1 MRPPILPPLTPRA
14 HLWILAATAIL
25 LLLSG
30 TADLPL
36 IDRDEP
42 RFAQATREMMARHDW
57 LVPTFNGEY
66 RFDKP
71 PLTYWAM
78 ALFYAVGG
86 VSELAARLHSIVST
100 VALTLLIYAI
110 GRRWFAAWA
119 GFAAAFGFVTCLQVL
134 LHGRLAVADMP
145 MVLAV
150 AVAQFALFELLCGT
164 EGDPADPRSRR
175 WFWTLYLALAAGFL
189 AKGPIALAVPLG
201 TALLHRFVFWRKP
214 LPWGRLRIG
223 RGLLLVLAIV
233 GVWGIPG
240 LIETHG
246 LWWKVGMGEHV
257 VARGLEPLNSRHFFA
272 PFYLVTALFSLFPWI
287 ALAGYGVVVVRR
299 NWDERNAFL
308 LSWLIAPYLIF
319 LFYAT
324 QLPHYVLP
332 AFPAFFLILGQAL
345 GLKAP
350 LPRWPRYIAWGIL
363 GFWAVVVLALTAVI
377 VGAPWL
383 PPFASLRLALIG
395 LATILGGLVLL
406 GVLFEID
413 RIPAMRGAVV
423 LVAVGFLMLG
433 TSLRPLEPA
442 IRVAELAKGMP
453 PETRFVAYGFTEGS
467 LIFYTDRHWEL
478 EGAPV
483 GSPAEMFGPGPEV
496 VVQLEQEIKIGSA
509 LKWLWGRMLGRD
521 PILQVDSS
529 PAACPNTE
537 TPVEISGI
545 NFARASWETIS
556 VIVSR

>member
-1 MRPPILPPLTPRA
+1 MRPPIVPPLTARA
-14 HLWILAATAIL
+14 QLWILAGAAIL
-25 LLLSG
+25 LLLCG
-30 TADLPL
+30 TTDLPL

-100 VALTLLIYAI
+100 VALTLLIYAM
-110 GRRWFAAWA
+110 GRRWFSAIT

-150 AVAQFALFELLCGT
+150 AAAQFALFELLCGT
-164 EGDPADPRSRR
+164 EGEATNPKSKR

-201 TALLHRFVFWRKP
+201 TALLHRFVLWRKP
-214 LPWGRLRIG
+214 LPWARLRIG

-240 LIETHG
+240 LVETHG

-287 ALAGYGVVVVRR
+287 ALAGYGVLVLRR
-299 NWDERNAFL
+299 NWNERNAFL

-345 GLKAP
+345 GLQAP
-350 LPRWPRYIAWGIL
+350 LPRWPRSIAWVIL
-363 GFWAVVVLALTAVI
+363 GFWGVVVLALVVVI
-377 VGAPWL
+377 VGAPWAA
-383 PPFASLRLALIG
+383 PFASLRLALIG
-395 LATILGGLVLL
+395 LAAILGGLVLL
-406 GVLFEID
+406 GVFFEID

-423 LVAVGFLMLG
+423 LVAIGFLILG

-442 IRVAELAKGMP
+442 IEVAKLAEGMP

-467 LIFYTDRHWEL
+467 LIFYMDRHWEL
-478 EGAPV
+478 VSSQNELGA
-483 GSPAEMFGPGPEV
+483 ELMRPGPAV
-496 VVQLEQEIKIGSA
+496 IVQLDQEIKIGPTFQ
-509 LKWLWGRMLGRD
+509 WLWGRLTGHAVPLKTD
-521 PILQVDSS
+521 EYTTVVKTES
-529 PAACPNTE
+529 PS
-537 TPVEISGI
+537 VISGI
-545 NFARASWETIS
+545 NFARASWETIT
-556 VIVSR
+556 VEIER